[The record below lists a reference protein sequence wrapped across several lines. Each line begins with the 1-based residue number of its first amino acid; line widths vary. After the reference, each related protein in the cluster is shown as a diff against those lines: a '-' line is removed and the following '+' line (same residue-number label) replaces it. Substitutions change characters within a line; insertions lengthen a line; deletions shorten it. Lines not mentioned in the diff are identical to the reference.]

1 MGGKGRGFWC
11 GSCLYIRMG
20 ENIHEVRQRRDW
32 RCPCCRDICNCS
44 GANCLRARRNLA
56 VTNQLIHEAT
66 KQGFKSVRRCL
77 FCLGQCSFGSG
88 FWPVM
93 HQASFRMSERVHM
106 RRFFCSRT
114 LHNTMGC
121 VSFFLSAL
129 RGCMRMSH
137 HTFASFQ
144 LPLPACQGNICI
156 EEEWPYQQ
164 QIYVKSLWRTV

>member
-1 MGGKGRGFWC
+1 MLIGAATSQAAPCQAQSVCGDRQKTVDQKTYCPCYNSTKRIVGGKGRGFWC

-66 KQGFKSVRRCL
+66 KQGFKSVGRVLTCL
-77 FCLGQCSFGSG
+77 PPRFLASFGTS

-93 HQASFRMSERVHM
+93 KKKKKGSSCSSCPQDSHDYSMPSHDCIMTERD
-106 RRFFCSRT
+106 
-114 LHNTMGC
+114 
-121 VSFFLSAL
+121 
-129 RGCMRMSH
+129 
-137 HTFASFQ
+137 
-144 LPLPACQGNICI
+144 
-156 EEEWPYQQ
+156 
-164 QIYVKSLWRTV
+164 